1 MISKPR
7 KLYSKYKLPAAPH
20 NTTQYLLS
28 NYEADPKHHQ
38 MLFDEYN
45 NGSMMG
51 MVTPTRLSENMGRNE
66 AQCQNNGLEWIEEEM
81 KMVKMSNDKN
91 KMNSIINKFGDVL
104 REQQMRIKELE
115 RLLQHNQE
123 KKIQFA

>member
-1 MISKPR
+1 
-7 KLYSKYKLPAAPH
+7 
-20 NTTQYLLS
+20 
-28 NYEADPKHHQ
+28 
-38 MLFDEYN
+38 
-45 NGSMMG
+45 
-51 MVTPTRLSENMGRNE
+51 MVTSTRLSENMRLNE

>member
-1 MISKPR
+1 
-7 KLYSKYKLPAAPH
+7 
-20 NTTQYLLS
+20 
-28 NYEADPKHHQ
+28 
-38 MLFDEYN
+38 
-45 NGSMMG
+45 
-51 MVTPTRLSENMGRNE
+51 MVTSTRLSENMRLNE

-91 KMNSIINKFGDVL
+91 RMNSIINKFGDVL